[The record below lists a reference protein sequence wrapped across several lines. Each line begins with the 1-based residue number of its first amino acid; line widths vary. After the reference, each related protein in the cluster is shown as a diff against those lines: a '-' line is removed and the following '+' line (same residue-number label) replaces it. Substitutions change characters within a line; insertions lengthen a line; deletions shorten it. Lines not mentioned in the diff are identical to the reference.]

1 MPNFLKPF
9 LKSRRPET
17 GDLVVVNS
25 ANEFINVYTLAPDFS
40 FANVAFTAVNGEMGV
55 VLGIAAEETGSILY
69 HYVRVL
75 FQRGMVGVAHFGLLL
90 VLDPEDDEEV

>member
-1 MPNFLKPF
+1 MPNFLKPL
-9 LKSRRPET
+9 LKTRRPET

-55 VLGIAAEETGSILY
+55 VLGLAAEETGSILY

-75 FQRGMVGVAHFGLLL
+75 FQRGAVGIAHFGLLL
-90 VLDPEDDEEV
+90 VLEDDEEV

>member
-90 VLDPEDDEEV
+90 VLDPEDDEDV